1 MVSNGSERG
10 GLLTAGG
17 ILSIVGGI
25 YLIVVGVSM
34 AVRLM
39 LASDIAPDGVR
50 VWQGFIGYSP
60 FPPFIVYWPS
70 YRWVIIGGCVGILGI
85 VAIVGGI
92 SAVRR
97 KRFGLS
103 LAGAICALPSVIL
116 GIPAV
121 IFVALSKREFEA
133 ERKENGI

>member
-1 MVSNGSERG
+1 MESSGSNRN

-17 ILSIVGGI
+17 ILSIVAGI
-25 YLIVVGVSM
+25 YLIVVGVSV

-39 LASDIAPDGVR
+39 LASVIGPDGVR
-50 VWQGFIGYSP
+50 YFWQLYIVGSP
-60 FPPFIVYWPS
+60 FFPFIYYWPS
-70 YRWVIIGGCVGILGI
+70 YLWVIVGGCVGILGI

-92 SAVRR
+92 SAIRR

-121 IFVALSKREFEA
+121 ILVSMARREFRA
-133 ERKENGI
+133 RD

>member
-1 MVSNGSERG
+1 MASSGSERG

-17 ILSIVGGI
+17 ILSIIAGI
-25 YLIVVGVSM
+25 YLIVVGVSV

-39 LASDIAPDGVR
+39 LASVISPDGVR
-50 VWQGFIGYSP
+50 VWQEFIGYSP
-60 FPPFIVYWPS
+60 FFPFIVYWPS

-92 SAVRR
+92 SAIRR
-97 KRFGLS
+97 KSFGLS
-103 LAGAICALPSVIL
+103 LAGAICALPSAIL

-121 IFVALSKREFEA
+121 IFVTLGKREFGA

>member
-1 MVSNGSERG
+1 MESSGSHRS

-17 ILSIVGGI
+17 ILSIVAGV
-25 YLIVVGVSM
+25 YLIVVGVSV

-39 LASDIAPDGVR
+39 LASDIAPDGMR
-50 VWQGFIGYSP
+50 VWQEFMGYSP
-60 FPPFIVYWPS
+60 FFPFIVYWPS

-92 SAVRR
+92 SAIRR
-97 KRFGLS
+97 KIFGVS

-121 IFVALSKREFEA
+121 ILVAMGKREFGA
-133 ERKENGI
+133 ESKENGL

>member
-1 MVSNGSERG
+1 MESSGRERG
-10 GLLTAGG
+10 GLLTTGG
-17 ILSIVGGI
+17 VLSTVAGI
-25 YLIVVGVSM
+25 YLTVVGVSV

-39 LASDIAPDGVR
+39 LASAIAPNGVR
-50 VWQGFIGYSP
+50 VWPEFVAYSP
-60 FPPFIVYWPS
+60 FFPFIVYWPS

-92 SAVRR
+92 SAIRR

-116 GIPAV
+116 GILAV
-121 IFVALSKREFEA
+121 VFVALGKREFEA
-133 ERKENGI
+133 KA

>member
-1 MVSNGSERG
+1 MASNGDGRR

-17 ILSIVGGI
+17 VLSIVAGI
-25 YLIVVGVSM
+25 YLIVVGMSV

-39 LASDIAPDGVR
+39 LASDIAPDGMR
-50 VWQGFIGYSP
+50 VWQEFISYSP

-92 SAVRR
+92 SAIRR
-97 KRFGLS
+97 KSFGLS
-103 LAGAICALPSVIL
+103 LGGAICALPSAVL
-116 GIPAV
+116 GILAV
-121 IFVALSKREFEA
+121 IFVSLARREFREQV
-133 ERKENGI
+133 